1 MANDKLQVRSLVGSN
16 KKISPT
22 TILHMWTDGEVKRLD
37 APRGFS
43 DKIPFTFTTGKETAC
58 LLESAKAS
66 KMLDIMHQTNCSKLY
81 NHSVCMP
88 PYGTKS
94 ARIVFVPPQG
104 SSFQIVEEA
113 LAPSSSVSKASVE
126 LAWVVKKN
134 GKTLEPAGMALVLSK
149 QTIATPTG
157 TIL

>member
-1 MANDKLQVRSLVGSN
+1 
-16 KKISPT
+16 
-22 TILHMWTDGEVKRLD
+22 MWYGEVKRLD

-43 DKIPFTFTTGKETAC
+43 DRIPFTFTTGKETAC
-58 LLESAKAS
+58 LLSPLAKAS
-66 KMLDIMHQTNCSKLY
+66 TMLDIMHQTNCSKLY

-113 LAPSSSVSKASVE
+113 LAPPEPVSKASVE